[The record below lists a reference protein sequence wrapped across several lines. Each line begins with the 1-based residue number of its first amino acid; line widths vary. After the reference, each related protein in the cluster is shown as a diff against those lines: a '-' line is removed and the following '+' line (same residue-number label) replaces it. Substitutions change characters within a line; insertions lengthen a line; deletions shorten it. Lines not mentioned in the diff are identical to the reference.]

1 MSTGLM
7 RSTAGL
13 AVGPLFALIGLLVIP
28 DVSDQL
34 LLAGYAIALMLI
46 AAAVTLSTR
55 AGLLLAVLTIITETL
70 TELAYFVS
78 VYGIDISLLPYA
90 VGFVLFVGR
99 IALFPLAG
107 AFGGYLGREF
117 FAEESKGKMGEKAR
131 TSRRRGRRPSP

>member
-1 MSTGLM
+1 MVSDLM
-7 RSTAGL
+7 HSAAGL
-13 AVGPLFALIGLLVIP
+13 AVGPPLALIGLLVIP

-34 LLAGYAIALMLI
+34 LLAAYAIALMLI

-78 VYGIDISLLPYA
+78 VYGMDISLLPYA

-99 IALFPLAG
+99 IPLFPLAG

-117 FAEESKGKMGEKAR
+117 FAEESKRKMGAKAR
-131 TSRRRGRRPSP
+131 TRRARARRPSL